1 MQEKVAKMNE
11 SCQTINNGDTVA
23 IGGLTI
29 HRKPMSI
36 IHELVRSRKKELTL
50 LTLGGSIDV
59 DLLIAAGKLNRIE
72 AAYVGLEILG
82 FAPNFRKAVESKVIE
97 FNEHTEY
104 SIMAGLEANLIEA
117 EFIPSKLLIGTD
129 VLKNLNYKTFRSP
142 ITNDLL
148 VAYPRICPDVA
159 IIHVQRCDEYGNCQ
173 INGINAIDLLLAKS
187 AKKVIVSAEKII
199 PTEEFMSMPSIVN
212 LPSTFVDLVIES
224 PFGAHPTSCFP
235 YYTYDLW
242 HLLHYIEISKKGKTE
257 NYITQNITKLDSFD
271 SYLNLVKDDVKRI
284 TVREP

>member
-1 MQEKVAKMNE
+1 
-11 SCQTINNGDTVA
+11 
-23 IGGLTI
+23 
-29 HRKPMSI
+29 MSF
-36 IHELVRSRKKELTL
+36 IHELIRSKKKDLHL

-59 DLLIAAGKLNRIE
+59 DLLIAAGIINKID

-82 FAPNFRKAVESKVIE
+82 FAPNFRKAVEANLIE

-104 SIMAGLEANLIEA
+104 SIIAGLEANLIEA

-129 VLKNLNYKTFRSP
+129 ILKNLNYKTFKSP
-142 ITNDLL
+142 ITDDLL

-173 INGINAIDLLLAKS
+173 ISGINAIDLLLAKS
-187 AKKVIVSAEKII
+187 SKRVIVT
-199 PTEEFMSMPSIVN
+199 TENILSTEDFMIAPLSTS
-212 LPSTFVDLVIES
+212 LPSTFIDTVVES

-235 YYTYDLW
+235 NYTYDLW
-242 HLLHYIEISKKGKTE
+242 HLLNYIELSKKGKTE
-257 NYITQNITKLDSFD
+257 DYITNHITNFDSFD
-271 SYLNLVKDDVKRI
+271 GYLNKVKENVKRV

>member
-1 MQEKVAKMNE
+1 MQNKVVKINE
-11 SCQTINNGDTVA
+11 ACQTIQNGETIA

-29 HRKPMSI
+29 HRKPMSF
-36 IHELVRSRKKELTL
+36 IHELIRSRKKELHL

-59 DLLIAAGKLNRIE
+59 DLLIAAGSIDRID

-82 FAPNFRKAVESKVIE
+82 FAPNFRKAVEAKVIE

-129 VLKNLNYKTFRSP
+129 ILKSLKYKTFRSP
-142 ITNDLL
+142 ITDDLL

-187 AKKVIVSAEKII
+187 SRRVIVTTEKIL
-199 PTEEFMSMPSIVN
+199 PTEDFMSVPSSTN
-212 LPSTFVDLVIES
+212 LPSTFVDTVVES
-224 PFGAHPTSCFP
+224 PLGAHPTSCFP
-235 YYTYDLW
+235 HYTYDLW
-242 HLLHYIEISKKGKTE
+242 HLLHYMEVSKKGKTE
-257 NYITQNITKLDSFD
+257 NYIKQHITDLVSFED
-271 SYLNLVKDDVKRI
+271 YLNLVKDDVKRV

>member
-1 MQEKVAKMNE
+1 MEEKIVEMSE
-11 SCQTINNGDTVA
+11 SCQTIKNGDIVA

-29 HRKPMSI
+29 HRKPMSF
-36 IHELVRSRKKELTL
+36 IHELIRSRKKELTL

-59 DLLIAAGKLNRIE
+59 DLLIAAGTLNRIE

-82 FAPNFRKAVESKVIE
+82 FAPNFRKAVEAKAIE
-97 FNEHTEY
+97 FKEHTEY

-129 VLKNLNYKTFRSP
+129 ILKNLNYKTFKSP
-142 ITNDLL
+142 ITDDLL

-159 IIHVQRCDEYGNCQ
+159 IIHVQRCDTYGNCQ

-187 AKKVIVSAEKII
+187 AKKVIVSTEKII
-199 PTEEFMSMPSIVN
+199 PTEDFIGMPSSIN

-224 PFGAHPTSCFP
+224 PLGAHPTSCFP

-242 HLLHYIEISKKGKTE
+242 HLLNYIEISKKGNTE
-257 NYITQNITKLDSFD
+257 NYITQNIKNLDSFD
-271 SYLNLVKDDVKRI
+271 GYLTLVKDNVKRI
-284 TVREP
+284 TVQEP

>member
-1 MQEKVAKMNE
+1 MQNKVVEMNE
-11 SCQTINNGDTVA
+11 SCQTIKNGDTVA

-29 HRKPMSI
+29 HRKPMSF
-36 IHELVRSRKKELTL
+36 IHELIRSRKKELNI

-59 DLLIAAGKLNRIE
+59 DLLIAAGILNKID

-82 FAPNFRKAVESKVIE
+82 FAPNFRKAVEAKVIE
-97 FNEHTEY
+97 FKEHTEY

-129 VLKNLNYKTFRSP
+129 ILKNLNYKTFRSP
-142 ITNDLL
+142 INNDLL
-148 VAYPRICPDVA
+148 VAYPRIYPDVA

-187 AKKVIVSAEKII
+187 AKRVIVSTEKIL
-199 PTEEFMSMPSIVN
+199 PTEDFMSVPSSIN
-212 LPSTFVDLVIES
+212 LPSTFVDIVIES
-224 PFGAHPTSCFP
+224 PFGAHPTSCYP

-242 HLLHYIEISKKGKTE
+242 HLLHYIELSKKGKTE
-257 NYITQNITKLDSFD
+257 NYITQYIANLDSFD
-271 SYLNLVKDDVKRI
+271 DYLNLVKEDVKRV
-284 TVREP
+284 TVQEP

>member
-1 MQEKVAKMNE
+1 MKEKVAKMNE
-11 SCQTINNGDTVA
+11 SCQTIKNGDIVA

-29 HRKPMSI
+29 HRKPMSF
-36 IHELVRSRKKELTL
+36 IHELIRSRKKELTL

-59 DLLIAAGKLNRIE
+59 DLLIAAGKLKRID

-82 FAPNFRKAVESKVIE
+82 FAPNFRKAVEAEIIE

-129 VLKNLNYKTFRSP
+129 ILKNLKYITFKSP
-142 ITNDLL
+142 ISNELL

-187 AKKVIVSAEKII
+187 AKKVIVSTEKIF
-199 PTEEFMSMPSIVN
+199 PTEDFMSMPSSIN
-212 LPSTFVDLVIES
+212 LPSTFVDFVIES

-242 HLLHYIEISKKGKTE
+242 HLLHYIDLSKKGQTE
-257 NYITQNITKLDSFD
+257 NYITQHITNLDSFD
-271 SYLNLVKDDVKRI
+271 GYLNLVKEDVKRV
-284 TVREP
+284 TVQEP

>member
-1 MQEKVAKMNE
+1 MQHKVVKMSE
-11 SCQTINNGDTVA
+11 ACQTIQNGETIA

-29 HRKPMSI
+29 HRKPMSF
-36 IHELVRSRKKELTL
+36 IHELIRSRKKGLHV

-59 DLLIAAGKLNRIE
+59 DLLIAAGTINRID

-82 FAPNFRKAVESKVIE
+82 FAPNFRKAVEDNIIE

-129 VLKNLNYKTFRSP
+129 ILKNLKYKTFRSP

-159 IIHVQRCDEYGNCQ
+159 ILHVQRCDEYGNCQ
-173 INGINAIDLLLAKS
+173 IKGINAIDLLLAKS
-187 AKKVIVSAEKII
+187 SRRVIVTTEKIL
-199 PTEEFMSMPSIVN
+199 PTEDFMIAPSSTD
-212 LPSTFVDLVIES
+212 LPSTFVDTIVES
-224 PFGAHPTSCFP
+224 PLGAHPTSCFP
-235 YYTYDLW
+235 HYTYDLW
-242 HLLHYIEISKKGKTE
+242 HLLHYIETSKKGKTE
-257 NYITQNITKLDSFD
+257 NYIKQHITDLESFE
-271 SYLNLVKDDVKRI
+271 SYLNLVKDDVKRVI
-284 TVREP
+284 VGEP